1 MGIVLKVTPET
12 LEKMSGDIQ
21 DKISQI
27 KSQFQEIESEI
38 KRTPGYWDGEASE
51 VHKKQFDTLK
61 PEIQEALE
69 RLQRRPEELLK
80 MAGLYQTTEN
90 TSKEATMSLS
100 EDVII

>member
-21 DKISQI
+21 NKIQQI
-27 KSQFQEIESEI
+27 KSQFHEIESEI
-38 KRTPGYWDGEASE
+38 NRTPEYWEGNASE
-51 VHKKQFDTLK
+51 VRKKQFDTLK
-61 PEIQEALE
+61 PEMQEALD

>member
-21 DKISQI
+21 NKIQQI
-27 KSQFQEIESEI
+27 KSQFHEIESEI
-38 KRTPGYWDGEASE
+38 NLLGYWEGNASE

-61 PEIQEALE
+61 PEMQEALD